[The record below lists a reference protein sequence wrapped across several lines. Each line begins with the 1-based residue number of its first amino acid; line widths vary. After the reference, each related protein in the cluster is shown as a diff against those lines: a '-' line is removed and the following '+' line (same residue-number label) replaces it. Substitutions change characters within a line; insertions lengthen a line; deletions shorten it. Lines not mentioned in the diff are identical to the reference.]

1 MTSTI
6 SPTDTVRLTSRALL
20 GERSDPQRI
29 SLESASDLAAA
40 ADSAPP
46 SPPAIRYDHPATGL
60 WSTGGLREPAEPEV
74 LINHLAERESLLQ
87 PVEVAPLTRAAVRA
101 FDLVVAISAL
111 VLLLPLMALVAIAVR
126 VDSSGPLFYG
136 SVRVGRTD
144 PTFRAWKFRSM
155 RPDADEV
162 LEQLLAADPMAR
174 REFARYHKLHDD
186 PRLTRVGRFIRR
198 TSLDELPQLINIVAG
213 QMSVVGPRPKC
224 PKDAE
229 VFGPE
234 AMEVLDAVRP
244 GLTGLWQVSG
254 RNNVPMLDRIELELT
269 YVHTRTLFGDIAIC
283 GRTFAQLWRPGR
295 HGAY

>member
-6 SPTDTVRLTSRALL
+6 SPTDTVRLTSRAVL
-20 GERSDPQRI
+20 GERSDPLRI
-29 SLESASDLAAA
+29 AFEGTTDLSAAV
-40 ADSAPP
+40 DSAPP

-60 WSTGGLREPAEPEV
+60 WPAGPPREPAEPDL

-87 PVEVAPLTRAAVRA
+87 PVEVRPLTRTVVRT

-111 VLLLPLMALVAIAVR
+111 VLLFPLMVAVAVAVR
-126 VDSSGPLFYG
+126 LDSSGPLFYG
-136 SVRVGRTD
+136 SARVGRTA

-198 TSLDELPQLINIVAG
+198 TSLDELPQLVNIIFG

-234 AMEVLDAVRP
+234 AMDVLDAVRP

-269 YVHTRTLFGDIAIC
+269 YVHTRTLAGDIAIC
-283 GRTFAQLWRPGR
+283 GKTFAQLWRPGR